1 MNIGRKV
8 GIALAA
14 MAVSFGLLGFAAPAE
29 ADTSWGG
36 FTSQIQKR

>member
-1 MNIGRKV
+1 MKTGRKV

-14 MAVSFGLLGFAAPAE
+14 LAVSLGMLGVAAPAE

-36 FTSQIQKR
+36 FSSQVQKR